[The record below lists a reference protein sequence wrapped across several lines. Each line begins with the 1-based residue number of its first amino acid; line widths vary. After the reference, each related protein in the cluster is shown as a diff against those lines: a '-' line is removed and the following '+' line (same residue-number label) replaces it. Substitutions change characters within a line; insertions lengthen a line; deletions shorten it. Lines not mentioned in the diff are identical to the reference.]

1 MLGHADSRMAERVYA
16 KLPPDLLRDL
26 LTDLCQ
32 PAAGQSIPEAGKDG
46 EDGRS
51 GSRNPSEEVPRG
63 GIEPPTRGFS
73 VPLSP
78 SRRVSLPLGTSG
90 KHPSRPVKAGTP
102 KHGHARSLSSP
113 S

>member
-73 VPLSP
+73 VPCS
-78 SRRVSLPLGTSG
+78 TD
-90 KHPSRPVKAGTP
+90 
-102 KHGHARSLSSP
+102 
-113 S
+113 